1 VVKALVQINKEEEK
15 MKRIV
20 MVALAVVLV
29 TAIALGSATAFA
41 AKPQSNGSG
50 KDVIAIS
57 NGFPSGEHFNLNI
70 HGKKDGFVCD
80 PTPGGGSVFVDEVGP
95 ATIQYVT
102 NRKSS
107 VVNLTVLD
115 PCAVNGGT
123 AKVQLPYEQQG
134 YFVFGRILGKPNNG
148 DGGGA
153 SSVILGPNVVVQA
166 CNDEPVDP
174 GFGNYTSCDEALLA
188 LGLITNQTYFAEN
201 ESYVRFDPTATKG
214 KGKSTGTD
222 ITRLFTYVGWVVHEG
237 LDIGSY
243 NESTSSCQLIPD
255 GLITEC
261 DVPADACSTIN
272 STYIGGVLQT
282 CDDFDVDG
290 TPGIQIEEWLTF
302 NSMLDVPMAWYF
314 ALEDG
319 MWIFNIADL
328 VVTEQGLVNDGTKL
342 LQIRF
347 YPVDTTEYIPN

>member
-1 VVKALVQINKEEEK
+1 

-20 MVALAVVLV
+20 IVALVVVLV
-29 TAIALGSATAFA
+29 AAIALGSATVLA

-50 KDVIAIS
+50 KNVINMS

-70 HGKKDGFVCD
+70 HGKKDGFNCNS
-80 PTPGGGSVFVDEVGP
+80 TPGGGSVFVDEVGP

-102 NRKSS
+102 NRKST

-115 PCAVNGGT
+115 PCAVNDGT
-123 AKVQLPYEQQG
+123 AKVQLPYEAEG
-134 YFVFGRILGKPNNG
+134 YYVFGRILGKQNNG
-148 DGGGA
+148 NGGDA

-166 CNDEPVDP
+166 CNDTAVED
-174 GFGNYTSCDEALLA
+174 GFEDFKSCDDSLLA
-188 LGLITNQTYFAEN
+188 LGLITKHTYFAEN
-201 ESYVRFDPTATKG
+201 ETYMRFDPATTKG
-214 KGKSTGTD
+214 KGKSKGTD

-237 LDIGSY
+237 LDIGSR
-243 NESTSSCQLIPD
+243 NDSTSSCQLIPD
-255 GLITEC
+255 GLITDC

-272 STYIGGVLQT
+272 STSIGGVSQT
-282 CDDFDVDG
+282 CDDFDVDE
-290 TPGIQIEEWLTF
+290 TLGIQLEEWLTF